1 MIEAILCA
9 STGGLITFFW
19 LFLHL
24 DTVSA
29 TAAESQKPAGGST
42 LTHMCVTAPFKD
54 LLPLFCLFLF
64 FTAGDS
70 SRRRTRRVKWSKSCS
85 EKGSQHGNRRPLSRS
100 HLLGS
105 SASNPC

>member
-42 LTHMCVTAPFKD
+42 LTHTCVTAPPLKTFSPFFACFCSSLRVIHPGAAPGGSNGQNPARKKD
-54 LLPLFCLFLF
+54 LNMETVAL
-64 FTAGDS
+64 
-70 SRRRTRRVKWSKSCS
+70 
-85 EKGSQHGNRRPLSRS
+85 
-100 HLLGS
+100 
-105 SASNPC
+105 